1 MKLKLKLERAV
12 SDDNIHK
19 LRFFF
24 PDDLLLAAL
33 DLVDREKGERLI
45 LAIRDEGFNTCILI
59 PHYRLSLFRRD
70 REQ

>member
-1 MKLKLKLERAV
+1 MKPSLKRAV
-12 SDDNIHK
+12 PDDNIHK

-45 LAIRDEGFNTCILI
+45 LAIRDEVFIK
-59 PHYRLSLFRRD
+59 
-70 REQ
+70 